1 MDMAIPTE
9 TTAIPQAPS
18 GVGAQQALLRL
29 MAWLSPAFP
38 VGSFA
43 YSAGLE
49 RAVADGI
56 VADGDAVRDW
66 IAASLEAG
74 SARTDALLLSLAHRS
89 HEDAVALS
97 GLAELAAALAG
108 SRERHDETLGL
119 GDAFLTAVKAW
130 PDPVLER
137 LPDKVAYPVAVG
149 AVAGAHGVPVE
160 WAILAFLQAYVAQ
173 GVSVAIRLGVIG
185 QVRAVAIQAEMEERL
200 RGLASKLQGA
210 SHDDLGSATV
220 LADIAS
226 LRHETQAVRLF
237 RS

>member
-1 MDMAIPTE
+1 MAIPTDA
-9 TTAIPQAPS
+9 TAGPPASS
-18 GVGAQQALLRL
+18 GADAHQALLRL

-49 RAVADGI
+49 RAAADGI
-56 VADGDAVRDW
+56 VTNGDAVRDW

-74 SARTDALLLSLAHRS
+74 SARTDALLLSIAHRD
-89 HEDAVALS
+89 HEEAAALS
-97 GLAELAAALAG
+97 GLAELATALAG

-137 LPDKVAYPVAVG
+137 LPNRAAYPVVVG

-160 WAILAFLQAYVAQ
+160 WAMLAFLQAYVAQ
-173 GVSVAIRLGVIG
+173 AVSVAIRLGVIG
-185 QVRAVAIQAEMEERL
+185 QVKAVAIQAGAEETL
-200 RGLASKLQGA
+200 RRLASELKSA
-210 SHDDLGSATV
+210 SLGDLGSATV
-220 LADIAS
+220 VAEIEA

>member
-9 TTAIPQAPS
+9 AVDRPRAQS
-18 GVGAQQALLRL
+18 GAEAQQALLRL
-29 MAWLSPAFP
+29 LAWLSPAFP

-56 VADGDAVRDW
+56 VPNGDAVRDW

-74 SARTDALLLSLAHRS
+74 SARTDALLLSLAHRN
-89 HEDAVALS
+89 HEDAAALC

-137 LPDKVAYPVAVG
+137 LPGKAAYPVAVG

-185 QVRAVAIQAEMEERL
+185 QLRAVAIQAEMEETL
-200 RGLASKLQGA
+200 RDLASQLEFA
-210 SHDDLGSATV
+210 SHDDFGSATIV
-220 LADIAS
+220 AEIES

>member
-9 TTAIPQAPS
+9 ATARLQAPS
-18 GVGAQQALLRL
+18 GADAQQALLRL

-56 VADGDAVRDW
+56 VADGDTVQDW
-66 IAASLEAG
+66 IAASLEVG
-74 SARTDALLLSLAHRS
+74 TARTDALLLSIAHRE
-89 HEDAVALS
+89 HEDTASLS
-97 GLAELAAALAG
+97 GLAELASALAG
-108 SRERHDETLGL
+108 SRERYNETMGQ

-130 PDPVLER
+130 PDPLLER
-137 LPDKVAYPVAVG
+137 LPDNVAYPVAVG

-160 WAILAFLQAYVAQ
+160 WTLLAFLQAYVAQ
-173 GVSVAIRLGVIG
+173 AVSAAIRLGVIG
-185 QVRAVAIQAEMEERL
+185 QVRAVAIQAEAEERL
-200 RGLASKLQGA
+200 RRLASELKSA
-210 SHDDLGSATV
+210 SLDDLGSATV
-220 LADIAS
+220 VAEIEA